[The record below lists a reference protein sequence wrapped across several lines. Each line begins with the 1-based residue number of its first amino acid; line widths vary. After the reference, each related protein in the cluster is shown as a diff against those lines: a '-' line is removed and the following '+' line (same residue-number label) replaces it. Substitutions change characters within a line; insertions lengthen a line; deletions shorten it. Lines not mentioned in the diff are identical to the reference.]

1 MALGLGAGVYFE
13 YYRRPT
19 PEPTRFITGLNR
31 ATEAVLVKRMEHY
44 ASAPEAAVRAALHEN
59 ALWFNLDRQPTTALL
74 GMEMLAEELIYY
86 DTVPDW
92 RIAFHGMARVI
103 LETGALYRRT
113 FVSFLNEVAHFV
125 VGDDAVSELQEIA
138 GEWTRFGTYL
148 EECAGPTSVPSFE
161 QASRMVRRL
170 AFREEHFWG
179 KVLDY

>member
-31 ATEAVLVKRMEHY
+31 ATGALLAQRIEHY

-92 RIAFHGMARVI
+92 RISFQAMARVI

-113 FVSFLNEVAHFV
+113 FITFLNEVAHLV
-125 VGDDAVSELQEIA
+125 VMHGVASELQEIA
-138 GEWTRFGTYL
+138 DEWTRFGTYL
-148 EECAGPTSVPSFE
+148 EECAERANASSFE